1 MTMDRYKLVVKGE
14 ILAGF
19 DAEEVKANIADLFK
33 LTDKPEP
40 LARLFSGQAVTVKR
54 GLDEVQARH
63 YAEAIHKAGLGC
75 EIVAEA
81 PELESAPVEA
91 EPVASE
97 AQPSRDDD
105 ASSAWTDNPCH
116 PPQADQNVPR
126 QVEDLAL
133 VAPRKR
139 NAGAGLDWFKKG
151 FAYFKMEPWTWI
163 GSVLIFWILFMGVS
177 MIPFIS
183 VLSTLLWP
191 VFSAGFML
199 ACYALYRG
207 ETFGVGVL
215 FAGFSRNL
223 GSLIAV
229 GALYFLGTLV
239 IMVVTVVGMILA
251 GGGPGGGPENPLLAA
266 LVGLVMFGSM
276 VPLMMAV
283 WFAPPLVVFHGLRA
297 PRAMSL
303 SFQGC
308 WRNMIPFL
316 VYGLVGLVL
325 AIAATLP
332 LMLGWLVL
340 GPVIFSSTFAA
351 YLDIFT
357 EAEAGVVELE

>member
-1 MTMDRYKLVVKGE
+1 MDRYKLVVTGE
-14 ILAGF
+14 ILDGF
-19 DAEEVKANIADLFK
+19 DAGEVKARIADLFN
-33 LTDKPEP
+33 LTDDPEQ
-40 LARLFSGQAVTVKR
+40 LNRLFSGQQATIKS

-63 YAEAIHKAGLGC
+63 YLNMVRDAGLGC
-75 EIVAEA
+75 EMVAEA
-81 PELESAPVEA
+81 PEPGRGSDEAPG
-91 EPVASE
+91 
-97 AQPSRDDD
+97 
-105 ASSAWTDNPCH
+105 SAWTDNPRQ
-116 PPQADQNVPR
+116 PPRAEPGLPPR
-126 QVEDLAL
+126 LEGLTL
-133 VAPRKR
+133 VAPRR
-139 NAGAGLDWFKKG
+139 LNAGAGLDWFKKG

-163 GSVLIFWILFMGVS
+163 GTVLIFWILFMAVS
-177 MIPFIS
+177 MIPFVS
-183 VLSTLLWP
+183 VLSSLFWP

-199 ACYALYRG
+199 ACYALHRG
-207 ETFGVGVL
+207 ETFGVGML
-215 FAGFSRNL
+215 FAGFSRNF
-223 GSLIAV
+223 GSLVAV

-239 IMVVTVVGMILA
+239 ILVVTVVGMILA
-251 GGGPGGGPENPLLAA
+251 GGGPDGGPESPLLAA
-266 LVGLVMFGSM
+266 LVGLVMFGSI

-283 WFAPPLVVFHGLRA
+283 WFAPALVVFHGLGA

-316 VYGLVGLVL
+316 VYGLVGLAL

-340 GPVIFSSTFAA
+340 GPVIFASTFAA